1 MYLEFD
7 QMPEN
12 ARIWIY
18 QSNRK
23 FSEEEIELIEK
34 RLQKFC
40 ESWNTH
46 GTLMPTSFAV
56 KDSQL
61 VMLAVDESQLG
72 ASGCSIDSSVRILA
86 EIEAQ
91 IGVNLIDQG
100 KVSVKNPNQEITVLP
115 ALGLK
120 SSLQENHISPDYL
133 VINPRISTKKEL
145 ESLWIPISE
154 SWLNKYFPN

>member
-18 QSNRK
+18 QSTRK
-23 FSEEEIELIEK
+23 FSEEEIELIENK
-34 RLQKFC
+34 LRKFC

-56 KDSQL
+56 KDSQV